1 MMVGLGAVPP
11 GDTHKRRLTLDI
23 TTISIQL
30 ASSDPQRLLGFYR
43 DTLKLTPQPE
53 MGDALAL
60 GPAGT
65 LFVVDHS
72 DVSGPVKEPAR
83 KIIDL
88 HVADID
94 AEQSRLESAGVTF
107 ARNKGVEYWGGVI
120 STFADP
126 DGNLV
131 QLIQFKPELAREEG

>member
-1 MMVGLGAVPP
+1 M
-11 GDTHKRRLTLDI
+11 DI
-23 TTISIQL
+23 TTISIQP

-60 GPAGT
+60 GPAAT

-72 DVSGPVKEPAR
+72 EVSGAVKEPAR
-83 KIIDL
+83 QMIDL

-94 AEQSRLESAGVTF
+94 QEQARLEAAGVSF
-107 ARNKGVEYWGGVI
+107 CRSKGVEYWGGVI
-120 STFADP
+120 STFSDP

-131 QLIQFKPELAREEG
+131 QLIQFKPELAREEN

>member
-1 MMVGLGAVPP
+1 MDV
-11 GDTHKRRLTLDI
+11 

-30 ASSDPQRLLGFYR
+30 ASSDPQRLLAFYR
-43 DTLKLTPQPE
+43 DTLRLTPQPE

-72 DVSGPVKEPAR
+72 GVSGVVKEPAR

-94 AEQSRLESAGVTF
+94 KEQARLEAAGVAF
-107 ARNKGVEYWGGVI
+107 SRNKGVEYWGGVI
-120 STFADP
+120 STFSDP

-131 QLIQFKPELAREEG
+131 QLIQFKPELAREED